1 MGLFALDWEPT
12 MTRRRDLKR
21 RIRVRQRLT
30 GERYTDARAA
40 VLAAKTTPSWVVEL
54 HDIGALAR
62 ELGFT
67 CGVRVTAALFEHGLA
82 LAAVLVRLRELL
94 RDRELAALRRVALDG
109 AGDPSWS
116 SGAQYWRH
124 GGTVV
129 LLEQLRR
136 FFAGLARGERGPGP
150 AGRTVAFDVELG
162 AAPRVVIA
170 QLVPRF
176 RGDPLLVLALHDDL
190 TLDIPGAVAVPA
202 P

>member
-1 MGLFALDWEPT
+1 
-12 MTRRRDLKR
+12 MTRQRDLKR

-30 GERYTDARAA
+30 GERYTDAREA
-40 VLAAKTTPSWVVEL
+40 VLAAKATPSWVVEL

-67 CGVRVTAALFEHGLA
+67 YGVRVTASLFEHGLA
-82 LAAVLVRLRELL
+82 LGAVLVRLRELL

-109 AGDPSWS
+109 LRDPAWT
-116 SGAQYWRH
+116 SGSEHWRR

-129 LLEQLRR
+129 LLEQLRQ
-136 FFAGLARGERGPGP
+136 FFAGLSRGERGAGP

-162 AAPRVVIA
+162 GEPRVVIA

-176 RGDPLLVLALHDDL
+176 RSDPLLVLALHDDL
-190 TLDIPGAVAVPA
+190 TLDIPGAVAMPA